1 MGILAIEQD
10 SLVMKMNGGR
20 DGMKNKA
27 KLYLLTGFLGAGK
40 TTFLTQVLNDLP
52 GKKVAVIMNEFGKVG
67 IDGTLIKK
75 EGMELVEI
83 NRGSIFCSCL
93 QLTFVAT
100 LVEMA
105 DREMEY
111 VFVESSGLADPS
123 NIGEFLE
130 AVEVAKG
137 DVYDYSGAICIVDG
151 DNFLE
156 QVKDIATVERQL
168 KFCHL
173 VIISKVDLI
182 DENTLAQV
190 KQKVREI
197 NARAEIVESIHGKVD
212 FNFLEKDLT
221 AENWVGIEDTTNTPE
236 NKPKTLSLTYAGETN
251 KETLIRFLDGIKL
264 DCYRIKGFFKLE
276 DGWNQVDVVN
286 RRIDFKPTDKNGEH
300 SELVIISKIGPQI
313 IRPIFKA
320 WEESVGGEITL
331 R

>member
-1 MGILAIEQD
+1 
-10 SLVMKMNGGR
+10 
-20 DGMKNKA
+20 MKNKT

-40 TTFLTQVLNDLP
+40 TTFLTKVLKDLE

-67 IDGTLIKK
+67 IDGTIIKK
-75 EGMELVEI
+75 DDMELVEI

-93 QLTFVAT
+93 QLNFVSA

-137 DVYDYSGAICIVDG
+137 DVYDYSGAICLVDG
-151 DNFLE
+151 VNFLD
-156 QVKDIATVERQL
+156 QVEDLETVERQL

-173 VIISKVDLI
+173 AVLSKSDLVDEEDL
-182 DENTLAQV
+182 EKV
-190 KQKVREI
+190 QKKIREI
-197 NARAEIVESIHGKVD
+197 NQKADIVRSANGNIDYD
-212 FNFLEKDLT
+212 FLNQDLMEKDWLDS
-221 AENWVGIEDTTNTPE
+221 EDTTNSPE
-236 NKPKTLSLTYAGETN
+236 NKPKTLSLTYEGEAT
-251 KETLIRFLDGIKL
+251 KEKLSEFIDMIK
-264 DCYRIKGFFKLE
+264 DDSYRIKGFFKLE
-276 DGWNQVDVVN
+276 DGYYQVDVVGKN
-286 RRIDFKPTDKNGEH
+286 IDYKLTDKIGEK

-313 IRPIFKA
+313 IKPIFNA
-320 WEESVGGEITL
+320 WEKVIGKEMKL